1 LFNSLIFNKFTQGKR
16 MTLNPATIRIKN
28 LRLRT
33 YIGIN
38 DDEITNR
45 QDVVINVKIHYQAEK
60 ATDTDNM
67 DDALNYKTITKKIIK
82 LVEDNRFFL
91 LEKLTAD
98 VLAIAAEHDWV
109 DYAEAEVDKPHAL
122 RFADSVSLCLSCN
135 KN

>member
-1 LFNSLIFNKFTQGKR
+1 

-38 DDEITNR
+38 DDEIANM
-45 QDVVINVKIHYQAEK
+45 QDVIVNVKIDYKADQ
-60 ATDTDNM
+60 ATDTDKM
-67 DDALNYKTITKKIIK
+67 EDALNYKTITKRIIQ
-82 LVEDNRFFL
+82 LVENNRFSL

-98 VLAIAAEHDWV
+98 VLEIAAEHPWV
-109 DYAEAEVDKPHAL
+109 IYAEAEVDKPHAL

-135 KN
+135 K